1 MKSGCWMLDVGCW
14 FARPAAPFAAAGLLL
29 FCATL
34 GAADSRLFFSKSFP
48 GSTPAFV
55 AITVEQNG
63 TGEFKDAA
71 DDETPLK
78 FQLSAAEAA
87 EMFALAEKLDRFK
100 RPLESPLKVAQM
112 GMKTFRFEDGASKT
126 EVKFNFSEDPDAR
139 ALADWFERIS
149 ETAQNYWTLER
160 AVKYDKLGVNKALL
174 QFETAIDRKR
184 VVSPQLFLPML
195 DRVAK
200 NDSYLNM
207 ARSRAANL
215 AEAIRAS
222 K

>member
-1 MKSGCWMLDVGCW
+1 MRTVTL
-14 FARPAAPFAAAGLLL
+14 AALLVSCCAAEP
-29 FCATL
+29 
-34 GAADSRLFFSKSFP
+34 RLFFSKSFP

-55 AITVEQNG
+55 AITVEHDG
-63 TGEFKDAA
+63 RGVYKEAPE
-71 DDETPLK
+71 DETPLK
-78 FQLSAAEAA
+78 FQLSAADSA
-87 EMFALAEKLDRFK
+87 EMFALADKLDHFK

-112 GMKTFRFEDGASKT
+112 GMKTLRYEDGDAKT

-139 ALADWFERIS
+139 TLTDWFERIS
-149 ETAQNYWTLER
+149 ESGQNYWFLER
-160 AVKYDKLGVNKALL
+160 AVKYDKLGVQKALL
-174 QFETAIDRKR
+174 QFETALDRKR
-184 VVSPQLFLPML
+184 LVFPQLFLPML

-215 AEAIRAS
+215 ADLIRAA

>member
-1 MKSGCWMLDVGCW
+1 MLDLGCW
-14 FARPAAPFAAAGLLL
+14 FAVLQLS
-29 FCATL
+29 CATL
-34 GAADSRLFFSKSFP
+34 NAADSRLFFSKSFP
-48 GSTPAFV
+48 GSTPAYV

-63 TGEFKDAA
+63 AGEYKEAA

-78 FQLSAAEAA
+78 FHLSPAEAA

-112 GMKTFRFEDGASKT
+112 GMKTFRFEDGANKT
-126 EVKFNFSEDPDAR
+126 EVKFNFSEDVDAR

-174 QFETAIDRKR
+174 QFEAAIDRKR

>member
-1 MKSGCWMLDVGCW
+1 MKIRSITVAVLVLSC
-14 FARPAAPFAAAGLLL
+14 AA
-29 FCATL
+29 L
-34 GAADSRLFFSKSFP
+34 GAAEPRLFFSKSFP
-48 GSTPAFV
+48 GSTPAYV
-55 AITVEQNG
+55 AIRVEQSG
-63 TGEFKDAA
+63 AGEYKEAP

-78 FQLSAAEAA
+78 FQIAASEAA

-112 GMKTFRFEDGASKT
+112 GMKTLRFEDGANHA

-139 ALADWFERIS
+139 LLTDWFERIS
-149 ETAQNYWTLER
+149 ETGQNYWALER
-160 AVKYDKLGVNKALL
+160 TVKYDKLGVNKALL
-174 QFETAIDRKR
+174 QFAISVERKR
-184 VVSPQLFLPML
+184 VVSPQTFLPLL

-207 ARSRAANL
+207 ARARAANL
-215 AEAIRAS
+215 AESIRAA